1 MRSLLVIWNPY
12 PQAPEVSI
20 VRTDTCTCM
29 EAMGLG
35 LTVRFPHISGSW
47 VPFRLPCPET
57 HPRAQPLR
65 FEAPN
70 AKNTSQTATRG
81 MVHSG
86 PAPRGGVV

>member
-1 MRSLLVIWNPY
+1 
-12 PQAPEVSI
+12 
-20 VRTDTCTCM
+20 
-29 EAMGLG
+29 MGV
-35 LTVRFPHISGSW
+35 TVGFPHISGSW

-81 MVHSG
+81 GVLSG
-86 PAPRGGVV
+86 PAPMGGGLWGTRLSTPGPGPV